1 MSCLSVLRRNIVISK
16 ISNTLNIKCFF
27 FFQVCVSVAMCAT
40 SSVLISD
47 SLFPPRSHF
56 HHSSLGRRMRP
67 SKFSFVLLINLQSAN
82 WVRAS
87 RIHQRTDKSHRWREM
102 LVYRKKQQSNLM
114 IKPVEGG
121 NRKYKWRW
129 VKKCSLWSGVF
140 VRRIISW
147 PDIHQPHK
155 WLVLQL
161 MSCPVLFCLQVVL
174 IICSVNSV
182 KQQIDKQSGLV
193 VL

>member
-1 MSCLSVLRRNIVISK
+1 MNESPLNVIFEDSMTSKWEFSLLVHVLSVSFEAKYCYQQDLKYTQYKV
-16 ISNTLNIKCFF
+16 F

-102 LVYRKKQQSNLM
+102 LVYRKNTGSNLM

-155 WLVLQL
+155 
-161 MSCPVLFCLQVVL
+161 
-174 IICSVNSV
+174 
-182 KQQIDKQSGLV
+182 
-193 VL
+193 